1 MNAIEINK
9 LQAEIT
15 EMNKTIA
22 NTTVPEIVEF
32 MKAKI
37 AEKQKLLADSV
48 PENNVA
54 LAITRKVN
62 SLKNDVDDIT
72 RYDDLHPRIAIKSIV
87 GSANNMISSVLYLND
102 VHAAITAKHV
112 MQATSTSSWNVD
124 LVPKGTSPMK
134 SDEDRLIEITEECA
148 SALAELAT
156 LLVCYERAYHRCVQD
171 NVELSE
177 YDEFPDVAK
186 AAQRREASAVAKAAQ
201 RRAAGAVAKSLTPNV
216 VSMLG

>member
-48 PENNVA
+48 PENNIA

-72 RYDDLHPRIAIKSIV
+72 R
-87 GSANNMISSVLYLND
+87 
-102 VHAAITAKHV
+102 T
-112 MQATSTSSWNVD
+112 
-124 LVPKGTSPMK
+124 
-134 SDEDRLIEITEECA
+134 
-148 SALAELAT
+148 
-156 LLVCYERAYHRCVQD
+156 
-171 NVELSE
+171 
-177 YDEFPDVAK
+177 
-186 AAQRREASAVAKAAQ
+186 
-201 RRAAGAVAKSLTPNV
+201 
-216 VSMLG
+216 